1 VAAGEIL
8 DMRML
13 DINNQDCIRKRK
25 NRAYLGRDSFRKSFV
40 RGRILSSTNLKLKRQ
55 IGKYKKRKRQIQAAY
70 HVEPRKPGFVY
81 KWPERHKLDCVC
93 DGVTPYKCLGKIS
106 DNFHLNNKNN

>member
-1 VAAGEIL
+1 VVAGEIL

-55 IGKYKKRKRQIQAAY
+55 IGKIKKEKDKYRQLIMLSQESLDLFISGQKDISWI
-70 HVEPRKPGFVY
+70 VFVMVSC
-81 KWPERHKLDCVC
+81 HTNV
-93 DGVTPYKCLGKIS
+93 
-106 DNFHLNNKNN
+106 